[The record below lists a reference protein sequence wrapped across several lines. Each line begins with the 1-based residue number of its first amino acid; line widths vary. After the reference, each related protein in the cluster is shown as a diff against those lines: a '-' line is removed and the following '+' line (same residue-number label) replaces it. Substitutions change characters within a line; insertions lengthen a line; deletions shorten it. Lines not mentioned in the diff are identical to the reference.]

1 MAIFNPLIAIAD
13 KATDTNF
20 TLETYED
27 PTTHQS
33 VSTVLKIFPIHHSD
47 NYSEVFLHQKASQ
60 LSHGVVKF
68 YETSH
73 DAGILKLRMEYCERG
88 SLLQVMRAKVATG
101 QWPLEELLGMYRG
114 LLSTMNELLKERL
127 AHRCIDCSNI
137 YVTQQG
143 VLKLGDFGHAK
154 SVQVGE
160 SVRQHSVRGWKA
172 YVSPELAAGQEGSE
186 LNVFKEDV
194 WSLGKVFF
202 EIAALKVYNSLNT
215 FPDDKLAAKVTDTL
229 QRYNCPGL
237 ATLLLKMMSRE
248 VSQRPLYA
256 DCLQALS
263 RIEGAPP
270 EPFVKSVSVPIAS
283 LPDSLEATEIP
294 AVSYVRPAL
303 ICHKCSKTKVLP
315 QLYKCE
321 HSICM
326 ECLSRRIKQEVRV
339 RCEACGVE
347 AALDSIGC
355 DPKISWTI
363 KESILN
369 AFQEAC
375 EQRRRALNR

>member
-1 MAIFNPLIAIAD
+1 MAVFNPLFAIAD
-13 KATDTNF
+13 KETDTNF
-20 TLETYED
+20 ALESYED
-27 PTTHQS
+27 PATHQL
-33 VSTVLKIFPIHHSD
+33 VPTVLKIFPIHHAD
-47 NYSEVFLHQKASQ
+47 NYSEVFLHEKASQ
-60 LSHGVVKF
+60 LSPGVVKF
-68 YETSH
+68 YETK
-73 DAGILKLRMEYCERG
+73 DDGGVLKIRMEYCERG
-88 SLLQVMRAKVATG
+88 SLLKAMRERVTTG
-101 QWPLEELLGMYRG
+101 PWSLKELLGMYRG
-114 LLSTMNELLKERL
+114 LLVTMNDLLQDRL

-143 VLKLGDFGHAK
+143 ELKLGDFGHAK
-154 SVQVGE
+154 SVIEGE
-160 SVRQHSVRGWKA
+160 SVRQYSVRGWKA
-172 YVSPELAAGQEGSE
+172 YVSPELAAGQEGSK

-202 EIAALKVYNSLNT
+202 ELAALKVYNNLNT
-215 FPDDKLAAKVTDTL
+215 FPDDVLAAKVTSTL
-229 QRYNCPGL
+229 QRYSCPGL

-270 EPFVKSVSVPIAS
+270 EPIAKPFPAPLLS
-283 LPDSLEATEIP
+283 PSDTPEVTEIP
-294 AVSYVRPAL
+294 DAVRMRPVL
-303 ICHKCSKTKVLP
+303 ICHKCKKTKVLP

-326 ECLSRRIKQEVRV
+326 ECLKTRIKQEVRV

-347 AALDSIGC
+347 TALDSIGR
-355 DPKISWTI
+355 DPRISWTI